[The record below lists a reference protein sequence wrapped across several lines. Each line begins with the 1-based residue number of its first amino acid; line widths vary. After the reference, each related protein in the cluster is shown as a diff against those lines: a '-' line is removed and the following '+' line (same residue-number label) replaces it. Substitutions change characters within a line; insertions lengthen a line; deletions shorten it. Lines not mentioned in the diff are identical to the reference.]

1 MDKVE
6 RELLFKKKFLRMG
19 TKSTRKFIFWCLV
32 VLHIIVV
39 LVVLVIIIILLLLR
53 RFFFELFI
61 IGLLKHISSNGG
73 SWN

>member
-1 MDKVE
+1 MKIPPNGNQSD
-6 RELLFKKKFLRMG
+6 
-19 TKSTRKFIFWCLV
+19 TQIYFWCLAV
-32 VLHIIVV
+32 VHIIVV
-39 LVVLVIIIILLLLR
+39 VVVVIIVIIIILLLLR